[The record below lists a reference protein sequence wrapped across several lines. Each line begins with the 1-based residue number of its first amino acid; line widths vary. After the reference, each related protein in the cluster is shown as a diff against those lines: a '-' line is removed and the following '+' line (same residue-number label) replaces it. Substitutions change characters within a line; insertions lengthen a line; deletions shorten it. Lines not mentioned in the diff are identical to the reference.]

1 MLKLN
6 LGCSDDHKPG
16 YVNVD
21 CAPPAD
27 QVVDLTFPWPW
38 ETSSVDHIYAKDCFE
53 HIEHT
58 SLRKSDGSISK
69 PFRANK
75 GKIWVMNESHRV
87 LKPGGIL
94 EFLVP
99 AVHLKDGRVNLGA
112 FTDPTHV
119 SFWTQDDKYYFC
131 TEWNNPQGER
141 GRLGDA
147 YGITALFDIKLWELQ
162 EYGAPHERRSKLHG
176 ILIAVK

>member
-6 LGCSDDHKPG
+6 LGCSDDHKPD

-27 QVVDLTFPWPW
+27 QVVDLVERWPW
-38 ETSSVDHIYAKDCFE
+38 TESSVDEIYAKDVFE
-53 HIEHT
+53 HIEGRRYFHT
-58 SLRKSDGSISK
+58 PYYRGN
-69 PFRANK
+69 R

-141 GRLGDA
+141 GRLGNA
-147 YGITALFDIKLWELQ
+147 YGITALFDIKLWALE

>member
-1 MLKLN
+1 MLRLN

-21 CAPPAD
+21 CVPPAD
-27 QVVDLTFPWPW
+27 QVVDLCLRWPW
-38 ETSSVDHIYAKDCFE
+38 EDSTVNEIYAKDCFE
-53 HIEHT
+53 HLE
-58 SLRKSDGSISK
+58 DFFGSE
-69 PFRANK
+69 RGHRNALTGNK

-87 LKPGGIL
+87 LKPGGVL

-162 EYGAPHERRSKLHG
+162 EYGVSHERRSKLHG

>member
-6 LGCSDDHKPG
+6 LGCSDDHKLD

-27 QVVDLTFPWPW
+27 QVVDLVERWPW
-38 ETSSVDHIYAKDCFE
+38 TESSVDEIYAKDVFE
-53 HIEHT
+53 HIEGRRNFHT
-58 SLRKSDGSISK
+58 PYYRGN
-69 PFRANK
+69 R

-141 GRLGDA
+141 GRLSDA

-162 EYGAPHERRSKLHG
+162 EYGASHERRSKLHG
-176 ILIAVK
+176 VLIAVK